1 MDEKFC
7 DQCGAPLRIIA
18 KFCNSCGADISSTD
32 IRQGKNTPVDM
43 QAAKKVSRDEYEH
56 AKQSAESRQ
65 GLKPEAFSSGPDM
78 VNKKPLLAK
87 LAGKK
92 FSKKNLILIL
102 SIAGSALLAVI
113 TLLSVFLT
121 RSCSNSNI
129 TSYSADTAISETAY
143 FDAMAPGLAELV
155 SSDQLAILSVDGPP
169 QAYTIYIDPATGS
182 VIEQWSYFILGREIN
197 FMDGVYEGGMEVPL
211 PESASALPVPQL
223 TVYPWEILN
232 NFSAEAVISKTGTA
246 LFNTSALVL
255 PGWNDNFEVAR
266 LWLLSGGGNMVTVDS
281 SLAML
286 NIDPGKA
293 LDLDQFAID
302 DFLVGTLTGDN
313 NRLGAILS
321 PFSNAASY
329 RLSLSPRGQGS
340 TEDGTGFIFDLEGP
354 GIEKKFV
361 IGNDATVR
369 ISGIDGS
376 ENPAGEATGTVDM
389 KKNGNGYDIFINAV
403 INGQDIFLE
412 GFMGSAVWKSND
424 NSTVKAIG
432 NAATLTVNPE
442 DEIPAESV
450 KNTVEETTK
459 SSETEW
465 VQIWTETFESNENGW
480 PVSYGEQG
488 ESAYFQSDIFE
499 GQYLVNGQQK
509 KEGHTIIKRSIPL
522 DLDMVFDMVFMA
534 SIEVVQEGSEFSG
547 GGLIFSDKNGANEI
561 YFIVSATYGIFRL
574 IQKDSTGYSYPLDYR
589 VSSINPP
596 GQVNILLVKRFG
608 PLFYFYINSEL
619 VGGLTVENLVIDNIG
634 VCLITY
640 WEEEPITCYF
650 DNLGIYEIQ

>member
-1 MDEKFC
+1 LDEKFC
-7 DQCGAPLRIIA
+7 DQCGAPLRTIA
-18 KFCNSCGADISSTD
+18 KFCNNCGADISLMD
-32 IRQGKNTPVDM
+32 IQQGKNIPAGM
-43 QAAKKVSRDEYEH
+43 QDAKKVFRDEHEH
-56 AKQSAESRQ
+56 SKQSAESRQ
-65 GLKPEAFSSGPDM
+65 GPEPEAFSPGPDR
-78 VNKKPLLAK
+78 VNKSQLLGK

-92 FSKKNLILIL
+92 FSKKNLILIF
-102 SIAGSALLAVI
+102 SIAGSALIAI
-113 TLLSVFLT
+113 IILLSVFIT

-129 TSYSADTAISETAY
+129 TSYSTDAAISGTAY

-197 FMDGVYEGGMEVPL
+197 FMDGVYKGGMEVPL
-211 PESASALPVPQL
+211 SESASGLPVPQL

-232 NFSAEAVISKTGTA
+232 NFSAEAVVSKTGTA

-302 DFLVGTLTGDN
+302 DFLVGTLKGDN

-321 PFSNAASY
+321 PSSNAASY

-361 IGNDATVR
+361 IGNDSAVR

-376 ENPAGEATGTVDM
+376 ENSAGEAIGTVDM

-412 GFMGSAVWKSND
+412 GFMGSAVWRSND
-424 NSTVKAIG
+424 NSTVKAIS
-432 NAATLTVNPE
+432 NATALIVNPE
-442 DEIPAESV
+442 DEIPAEIV
-450 KNTVEETTK
+450 ENTVKETAEP
-459 SSETEW
+459 SETEW
-465 VQIWTETFESNENGW
+465 VPVWTETFESNENGW

-488 ESAYFQSDIFE
+488 KSAYFQSDIFE
-499 GQYLVNGQQK
+499 GQYLVYGQQK
-509 KEGHTIIKRSIPL
+509 KEGNTIIKRLIPL
-522 DLDMVFDMVFMA
+522 DLEMVFMA

-547 GGLIFSDKNGANEI
+547 GGLILSDKYEDNEI
-561 YFIVSATYGIFRL
+561 YFIVSATNGIFRL
-574 IQKDSTGYSYPLDYR
+574 IQKDSNGYSYPLDYR

-596 GQVNILLVKRFG
+596 GQVNILSVKRFG

-619 VGGLTVENLVIDNIG
+619 VGGLEVENLVIDNIG
-634 VCLITY
+634 VGLITY

-650 DNLGIYEIQ
+650 DNLEIYEIQ